1 MPSILVLGDDAST
14 RDALVDAL
22 RALFPRARVVA
33 MPVDAAPEAVE
44 REGATIVLADM
55 TAVEGVLRR
64 RRSRAGAR
72 VVALTRAMGP
82 DTLMKAEALGV
93 DASLRAPVSP
103 RQLQAV
109 LGPMLDGAAADERNA
124 EG

>member
-14 RDALVDAL
+14 RNALVDAL

-44 REGATIVLADM
+44 REGATTIVLADM
-55 TAVEGVLRR
+55 TAVERVLRR

-72 VVALTRAMGP
+72 VVALTREMGP
-82 DTLMKAEALGV
+82 DTLMRAEALGV
-93 DASLRAPVSP
+93 CASLRAPASAEHL
-103 RQLQAV
+103 RTV
-109 LGPMLDGAAADERNA
+109 LGPMLDG
-124 EG
+124 